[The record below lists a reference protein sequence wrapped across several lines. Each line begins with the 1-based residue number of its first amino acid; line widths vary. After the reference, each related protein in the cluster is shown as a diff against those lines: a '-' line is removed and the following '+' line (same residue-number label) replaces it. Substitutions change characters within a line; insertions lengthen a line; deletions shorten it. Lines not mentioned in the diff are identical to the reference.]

1 MGSGWERAGEG
12 WDGPLETP
20 RGSMGHRRC
29 RFLQGLAH
37 TEGLRW
43 VWTVGNGAGVGLAE
57 EEDQAEETG
66 GVLSWGCAQEARV
79 AGTMRVAEEK
89 GQRPN
94 SIGPGKSWEGAGI
107 FPLRNPQTLEPR
119 NRRITKC
126 VIRMVLGK
134 TPLMLLGEDL
144 QGVEG
149 GGPGGSPLR
158 SADGRQRD
166 KDGVGEARAE
176 EGPASGSALK
186 AELTLLLD

>member
-1 MGSGWERAGEG
+1 MGWASGDPQVKHGAQKVQVF
-12 WDGPLETP
+12 T
-20 RGSMGHRRC
+20 
-29 RFLQGLAH
+29 GLAR

-66 GVLSWGCAQEARV
+66 GVLSWGCAPEAGV

-94 SIGPGKSWEGAGI
+94 STGPGKSWEGAGI
-107 FPLRNPQTLEPR
+107 LPPSNPQTLEPC
-119 NRRITKC
+119 NRRITKG
-126 VIRMVLGK
+126 VIRLVLGK
-134 TPLMLLGEDL
+134 TPPMLLGEDL

-149 GGPGGSPLR
+149 GGPGGRPLR

-176 EGPASGSALK
+176 AGPASGSALK